1 MRTSQNVPT
10 SLVEWGCWSSICST
24 HQHINNSVNWNSALK
39 NFDLSFHASP
49 WGSLGNTNEV
59 GDCDLQPNP
68 RAQRERMSTPL
79 SDFVDWIEQS
89 TEVWYD
95 SSVLWTSPLFLMS
108 THFFYLL
115 PKTYPYPPQHTHTH
129 TPTTT
134 PEALWG
140 SNDTVICYKNLT
152 SSRSKVTWLHLPRS
166 LRCCGVAWRV
176 LPLKRSPS
184 SPTAMIASILSW
196 DEIKV
201 LGARDIN
208 LL

>member
-1 MRTSQNVPT
+1 MLHLEVL
-10 SLVEWGCWSSICST
+10 LVTQTRWAIVICNRFHVCSVREC
-24 HQHINNSVNWNSALK
+24 QHHWVTL
-39 NFDLSFHASP
+39 
-49 WGSLGNTNEV
+49 
-59 GDCDLQPNP
+59 
-68 RAQRERMSTPL
+68 
-79 SDFVDWIEQS
+79 WIES

-95 SSVLWTSPLFLMS
+95 SSVLWMSPLFLMS
-108 THFFYLL
+108 THFFICSQNISI
-115 PKTYPYPPQHTHTH
+115 PPRPQHTHIYLHTH
-129 TPTTT
+129 TTPT

-166 LRCCGVAWRV
+166 LRCCGVARRV